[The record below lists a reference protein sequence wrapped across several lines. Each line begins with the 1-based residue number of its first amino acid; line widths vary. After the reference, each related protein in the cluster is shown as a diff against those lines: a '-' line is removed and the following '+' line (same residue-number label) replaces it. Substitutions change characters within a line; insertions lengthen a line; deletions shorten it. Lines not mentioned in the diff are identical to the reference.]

1 MRVADSVVKRL
12 TDSET
17 MTQPPPKQTNKQT
30 NNDKDNCFGSCIK
43 YTSPIG
49 TQSDISLTQQ
59 PVALKGNHH
68 HLGMTITMDVCTV
81 LMNKFIFRNSMT
93 R

>member
-1 MRVADSVVKRL
+1 VRVPDSVVKRS

-17 MTQPPPKQTNKQT
+17 MTQPQTNKQT
-30 NNDKDNCFGSCIK
+30 NNDKDNRFGNYIK

-49 TQSDISLTQQ
+49 AQSNISLTEQ

-68 HLGMTITMDVCTV
+68 HLSMTVTMDDGT
-81 LMNKFIFRNSMT
+81 LMMNKFIFRNPMT

>member
-1 MRVADSVVKRL
+1 VSVTDSVVKRL

-17 MTQPPPKQTNKQT
+17 MTQPPTNKQIT
-30 NNDKDNCFGSCIK
+30 TKTIDSTVALNTRRPMGHSV
-43 YTSPIG
+43 T
-49 TQSDISLTQQ
+49 SLTQQ

-68 HLGMTITMDVCTV
+68 HLSTTITMDVSTV